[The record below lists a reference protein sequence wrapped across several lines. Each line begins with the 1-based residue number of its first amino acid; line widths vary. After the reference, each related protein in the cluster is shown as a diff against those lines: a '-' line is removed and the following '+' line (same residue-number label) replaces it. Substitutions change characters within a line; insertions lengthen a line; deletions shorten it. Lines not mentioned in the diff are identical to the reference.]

1 MKLKYQKKEDV
12 PEELIQYYVESGDK
26 WILES
31 AQELISENAQM
42 KRNHEAQLATSK
54 IERAA
59 LAEVTEIAI
68 PKKGAILDVMVR
80 ALNTFTINSDG
91 EFEAVDDDGLP
102 RFDKRGKRLNPK
114 SWARELLE
122 DASHLFEE
130 DETRKKP
137 GEPAAAKRSSGSTIS
152 KAQVDGKSLQSDLLS
167 SIASGE
173 TTVV

>member
-26 WILES
+26 WILGA
-31 AQELISENAQM
+31 AQELISENVEIT
-42 KRNHEAQLATSK
+42 KNNEAQLATSK

-91 EFEAVDDDGLP
+91 EFAAVDDDGLP

-137 GEPAAAKRSSGSTIS
+137 AEPAAAKRSSGSTIS